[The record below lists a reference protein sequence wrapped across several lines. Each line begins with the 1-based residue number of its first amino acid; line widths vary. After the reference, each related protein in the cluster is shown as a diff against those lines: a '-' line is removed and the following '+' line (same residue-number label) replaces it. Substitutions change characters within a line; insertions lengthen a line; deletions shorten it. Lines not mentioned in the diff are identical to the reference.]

1 MSDFKSASM
10 LDEKEE
16 KKESQKM
23 RVRSPIDIEEA
34 EIKRLKA
41 EDAEEV
47 TNIMRKCLFAVTV
60 EEVREVLKRDM
71 SYGAYVGRMLVAVGL
86 GWGAAYNPSN
96 LELETGYTN
105 AIFLEDDAVLLP
117 YEGKG
122 LRELLIDHREIEG
135 RAREFQFAVTITSP
149 LNPDSNL
156 EEVVAQ
162 RGTKTEKALMKANYR
177 FYKTRVGVIA
187 VKPL

>member
-10 LDEKEE
+10 MDEKEE
-16 KKESQKM
+16 KAAPKH

-47 TNIMRKCLFAVTV
+47 TNIMRKCLFAVTE

-86 GWGAAYNPSN
+86 GWGTAYNPSN
-96 LELETGYTN
+96 LELESGYTN

-122 LRELLIDHREIEG
+122 LRELLVDHREMEG
-135 RAREFQFAVTITSP
+135 RARDLQFAVTITTP
-149 LNPDSNL
+149 LNPDSNVD
-156 EEVVAQ
+156 EVIEQ
-162 RGTKTEKALMKANYR
+162 RGNKTEKALMKAGYK

>member
-1 MSDFKSASM
+1 MSDFKNAA
-10 LDEKEE
+10 LQEEKEE
-16 KKESQKM
+16 KAAPKM
-23 RVRSPIDIEEA
+23 KFHSPIDIEEA

-60 EEVREVLKRDM
+60 DEVREVLKRDM

-86 GWGAAYNPSN
+86 AWGTGYNPSN
-96 LELETGYTN
+96 LELEGGYTN

-122 LRELLIDHREIEG
+122 LRELLVDHREMEG
-135 RAREFQFAVTITSP
+135 RARELQYAVTITTP
-149 LNPDSNL
+149 LNPDGDLS
-156 EEVVAQ
+156 EVIAQ
-162 RGTKTEKALMKANYR
+162 RGTKTERVLMKAGYK

>member
-10 LDEKEE
+10 QEEKEE
-16 KKESQKM
+16 KAAPKHRM
-23 RVRSPIDIEEA
+23 RSPIDMEEA

-47 TNIMRKCLFAVTV
+47 TNIMRKCLFADTE

-86 GWGAAYNPSN
+86 GWGTAYNPSN
-96 LELETGYTN
+96 LELESGYTN

-135 RAREFQFAVTITSP
+135 RARDLQFAVTITTP
-149 LNPDSNL
+149 LNPDGSVD
-156 EEVVAQ
+156 EVIAQ
-162 RGTKTEKALMKANYR
+162 RGTKTEKALMKADYK

-187 VKPL
+187 VKPI

>member
-1 MSDFKSASM
+1 MSDFKSAS
-10 LDEKEE
+10 LQDEKEE
-16 KKESQKM
+16 KREPKLRM
-23 RVRSPIDIEEA
+23 RSPIDIEEA

-96 LELETGYTN
+96 LELESGYTN

-135 RAREFQFAVTITSP
+135 RARDLQFAVTITSP

-162 RGTKTEKALMKANYR
+162 RGTKTERALMKANYR